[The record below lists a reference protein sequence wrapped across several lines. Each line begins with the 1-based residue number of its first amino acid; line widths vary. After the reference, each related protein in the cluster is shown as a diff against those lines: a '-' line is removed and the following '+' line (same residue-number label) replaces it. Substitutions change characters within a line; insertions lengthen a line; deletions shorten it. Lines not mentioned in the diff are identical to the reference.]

1 MSQPSLSYKVLIT
14 GDGAIGKSTFLHR
27 LITGEFSDLTMTKG
41 HDFIVYN
48 TDSGPTPI
56 TIVFW
61 DLGGQRQY
69 TPLHKAYLKG
79 AKAVIYAF
87 DISRITSIG
96 SVKFWNQFI
105 SDNLPTKPINF
116 LLGLK
121 SDLGMRA
128 DFYQERIDEV
138 CKEINVTKYWSASAK
153 ANTNIKESMNE
164 LVDTLINNG
173 K

>member
-1 MSQPSLSYKVLIT
+1 MEQTLSYKVLIT

-27 LITGEFSDLTMTKG
+27 LITGEFSELTMTKG
-41 HDFIVYN
+41 HDFVVYN
-48 TDSGPTPI
+48 TNQGEIPI

-69 TPLHKAYLKG
+69 QPLHKAYLKG

-96 SVKFWNQFI
+96 SVLFWNKFI
-105 SDNLPTKPINF
+105 TENMPTKPLNF

-128 DFYQERIDEV
+128 NFFQEKIDEV
-138 CKEINVTKYWSASAK
+138 FREIPFTKYWFASAK
-153 ANTNIKESMNE
+153 SNLNIKESISE
-164 LVDTLINNG
+164 LVETLVQEL